1 MHRFPRVLFLSVFVS
16 CSFYSSFLAFPQISY
31 FVSCS
36 FCSSFLAFPQISFDQ
51 FWGFPARSW
60 LAASCVGL
68 LAVPL
73 LYLGAWPGVVGQGA
87 SDWTVSQIE
96 SPVVRQI
103 DLHVRLGPEV
113 CQIDPCSRLPDW
125 VLCQVGQIGLSARL
139 PDRGPGQIGS
149 FSFPTTCG
157 KAGSLASTRAPD

>member
-1 MHRFPRVLFLSVFVS
+1 
-16 CSFYSSFLAFPQISY
+16 
-31 FVSCS
+31 
-36 FCSSFLAFPQISFDQ
+36 
-51 FWGFPARSW
+51 

-113 CQIDPCSRLPDW
+113 CQIDPRSRLPDW

-139 PDRGPGQIGS
+139 PDQGLVRLGFFLFRRPAERLGALLQQGRQIDLDARL
-149 FSFPTTCG
+149 PKT
-157 KAGSLASTRAPD
+157 LVY